1 MLQPPF
7 AIEQPAIYL
16 FRVPLLTIDL
26 TRFDNHPTPLSPPAE
41 YSQVDLE
48 THAWDF
54 VWDSPVEEVVA
65 ALPSPV
71 VSSSQ
76 SPDSQSTPPR
86 NTYQDFAT
94 HTPAGSQD
102 EDFPEASQQQ
112 QPQRASRGRPIII
125 CPYALLSGCQ
135 FTTRQRRDLGRH
147 VDSVHRKL
155 MLFFCQDP
163 NCPRSAGGGDGWSRK
178 DLRDRHQKLRHS
190 FGHARRQGQGQG
202 CDTGAAGS
210 EEEEED
216 NSDETETAQE
226 DNLVYQVR
234 EERRLRLKL
243 EKELED
249 LRKRSDEVQRRA
261 DEKEEIL
268 NRILLGKLKLQGLDR
283 L

>member
-16 FRVPLLTIDL
+16 FCIPLLTIDL
-26 TRFDNHPTPLSPPAE
+26 TRFDNHPTSLSPPTE
-41 YSQVDLE
+41 YSQVGLE

-54 VWDSPVEEVVA
+54 
-65 ALPSPV
+65 V

-112 QPQRASRGRPIII
+112 QPQRASRGRPIIT

-190 FGHARRQGQGQG
+190 FGHARRQGQEQG
-202 CDTGAAGS
+202 RDTGAAGS
-210 EEEEED
+210 EEEED

-226 DNLVYQVR
+226 DDLVCQVR

-268 NRILLGKLKLQGLDR
+268 NRILLGKLKFQGLDR